1 MISVVER
8 VFPVLTRA
16 VINMT
21 TVQMEISAL
30 HKIGYLVKRH
40 LYIEM

>member
-16 VINMT
+16 VMYMT
-21 TVQMEISAL
+21 TVRIEISAV
-30 HKIGYLVKRH
+30 HKIGYLAKRH